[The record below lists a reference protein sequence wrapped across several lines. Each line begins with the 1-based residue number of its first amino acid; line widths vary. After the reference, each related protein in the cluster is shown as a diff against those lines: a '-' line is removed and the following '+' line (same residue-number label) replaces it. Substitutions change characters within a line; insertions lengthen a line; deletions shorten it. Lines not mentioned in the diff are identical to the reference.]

1 MTISRARR
9 RFLAGATAGVVG
21 AGGVLAATAPMAQA
35 ATLPTPTV
43 LGGPGHAT
51 VYASGL
57 EVGPDGTLVVA
68 DTGNDS
74 IAKFS
79 ASGTLIWRVSGGTTD
94 GDEAENA
101 RDIAIDSSG
110 DVYVGDAALSRVIK
124 LSGSTGATL
133 GTWTG
138 PSTDKIGSPIGLTY
152 KDGKG
157 NVIDSKKK
165 ATVSPQ
171 CTDRKA
177 ANSVYCSCRCANI
190 NGATDDGAVYCKCPE
205 GFECKQLVSSIGQ
218 GNEGLTG
225 GYCIKSGTA
234 YDQNNACGNTCDPTT
249 QKCD

>member
-1 MTISRARR
+1 MTRS
-9 RFLAGATAGVVG
+9 FLGLSAIGTFLV
-21 AGGVLAATAPMAQA
+21 A
-35 ATLPTPTV
+35 ATLPGCP
-43 LGGPGHAT
+43 
-51 VYASGL
+51 
-57 EVGPDGTLVVA
+57 
-68 DTGNDS
+68 DTGVGDPCTPEQEYNNSFLGFDVKEVS
-74 IAKFS
+74 VESKSFQCQTRLCLVNHFQ
-79 ASGTLIWRVSGGTTD
+79 GRVSCAYGQDAD
-94 GDEAENA
+94 GNA
-101 RDIAIDSSG
+101 PAGASPCK
-110 DVYVGDAALSRVIK
+110 VP
-124 LSGSTGATL
+124 GSTQVIDG
-133 GTWTG
+133 
-138 PSTDKIGSPIGLTY
+138 